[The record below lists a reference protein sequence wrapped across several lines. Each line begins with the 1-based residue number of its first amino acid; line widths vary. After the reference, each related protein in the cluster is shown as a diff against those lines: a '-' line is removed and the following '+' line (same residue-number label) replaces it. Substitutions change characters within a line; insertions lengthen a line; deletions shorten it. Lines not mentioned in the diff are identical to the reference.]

1 MKVLTLTQPWATLV
15 AIGAKRIETRAW
27 KTNYRGPLAIHAA
40 KGFPSWAKKLV
51 HEEPFIT
58 ALENA
63 KITNR
68 LRSAYLQ
75 LPVGCIVATCEL
87 IDCIYISGCPV
98 AVHVERM
105 GFTVDCHIP
114 PGEPE
119 LSFGNYSSGRY
130 AWLLA
135 NIEMVP
141 SPIPMRGA
149 LGLWEWKENDE

>member
-1 MKVLTLTQPWATLV
+1 
-15 AIGAKRIETRAW
+15 
-27 KTNYRGPLAIHAA
+27 
-40 KGFPSWAKKLV
+40 
-51 HEEPFIT
+51 
-58 ALENA
+58 
-63 KITNR
+63 
-68 LRSAYLQ
+68 
-75 LPVGCIVATCEL
+75 
-87 IDCIYISGCPV
+87 
-98 AVHVERM
+98 M